1 MSKQALEGLKVAD
14 FCWVLAGPIVG
25 LYLAHHGAT
34 VIRIESMRRPDTLR
48 LSVPFKDNIPGVNR
62 AGSWDYVN
70 SNKLSMSLNLDH
82 PKGIE
87 VAKRLV
93 AWSDVAG
100 ESFAPG
106 IMERFG
112 LGYNELKK
120 VKPDILV
127 KGQDWAQKGIV
138 GTEFVESY
146 GGKVVLAPLIEGKS
160 STSVIEKMKSLW
172 KKL

>member
-120 VKPDILV
+120 VKPDIIMYSSSNLGQTGPEATQPGFGAMLV
-127 KGQDWAQKGIV
+127 
-138 GTEFVESY
+138 SY
-146 GGKVVLAPLIEGKS
+146 AGFTHLSGWPDKAPL
-160 STSVIEKMKSLW
+160 
-172 KKL
+172 